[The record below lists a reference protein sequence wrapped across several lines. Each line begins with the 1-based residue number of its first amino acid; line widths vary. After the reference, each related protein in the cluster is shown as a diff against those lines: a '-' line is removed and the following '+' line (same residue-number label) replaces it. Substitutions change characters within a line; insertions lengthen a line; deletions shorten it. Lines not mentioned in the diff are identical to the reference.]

1 MPEDQVGTE
10 TPAAAPQRPLSD
22 GSQRSSLWA
31 ALPLAIG
38 LAASYAGA
46 PPAMAGNDALG
57 SKPAPYSVAHA
68 KARLTSAA
76 TGSGLCA
83 LGEPVKDSAGWDFG
97 PTKVVTRV
105 GYQLEHSTDDK
116 IPLWVCEHLTKSN
129 VTGPLGRP
137 KPEPFAPDP
146 ELPSGSR
153 AELRDYRG
161 SGFDRGHQAP
171 SADQTRSQ
179 SRQNETYYLSNMAPQ
194 APKLNQQIWKALEE
208 RVRNWAVARGELY
221 VITGPMF
228 YDPKEEN
235 PLTATGAVRYKKIGP
250 DKVAVPT
257 HFYKIVAS
265 PPNGNGPWDVMAFVM
280 ENRGYA
286 RPFHLEAQLVS
297 VKWVEDHTGLTFFPT
312 LATDASGIKSTTGEI
327 WPQ

>member
-1 MPEDQVGTE
+1 MPDDQRSTDPRVAVPRG
-10 TPAAAPQRPLSD
+10 PASEK
-22 GSQRSSLWA
+22 SQRSSLLA

-38 LAASYAGA
+38 LAASYTGT
-46 PPAMAGNDALG
+46 PATTADSDVLG
-57 SKPAPYSVAHA
+57 SKPVPYSVAYA
-68 KARLTSAA
+68 KSGLGSQVT
-76 TGSGLCA
+76 SGLCA
-83 LGEPVKDSAGWDFG
+83 LGEPVKDTAGWDFG
-97 PTKVVTRV
+97 VTQVVKRA
-105 GYQLEHSTDDK
+105 GYELEHSADDK
-116 IPLWVCEHLTKSN
+116 IALWVCEHVTKSN
-129 VTGPLGRP
+129 VTGSLGRP

-146 ELPSGSR
+146 ELPTGSR
-153 AELRDYRG
+153 AELKDYRG

-208 RVRNWAVARGELY
+208 RVRSWAVARGELY

-265 PPNGNGPWDVMAFVM
+265 PPTDNGSWDVMAFVM

-312 LATDASGIKSTTGEI
+312 LASDASGVKNAKGEI